1 MSLFLTGVTSL
12 IRMEMI
18 IQKKKKKNT
27 MTTSMK
33 TTIPNTT

>member
-12 IRMEMI
+12 IRTEMI
-18 IQKKKKKNT
+18 IQEKKKNT

-33 TTIPNTT
+33 STIPNTT